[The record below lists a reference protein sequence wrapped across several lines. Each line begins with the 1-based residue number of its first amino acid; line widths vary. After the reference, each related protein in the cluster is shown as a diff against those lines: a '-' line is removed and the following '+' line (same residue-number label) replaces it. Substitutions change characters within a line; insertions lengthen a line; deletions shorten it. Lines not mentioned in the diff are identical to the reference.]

1 MTMPRLVASTIVI
14 AIVVSAGAQ
23 DQGRV
28 DEIMSH
34 AETRAANEADAVFA
48 LGDYPKIVQNQK
60 VRYGIRPWDGDL
72 ATDLIWMLGNIENDG
87 EALFYARKFR
97 ELNPDSP
104 DRGYAEAQLYI
115 EWKMYSRVPA
125 MLEPD
130 IALVPPPHRNS
141 YTLLSAAYMRMGLYS
156 DVIRVLDVALR
167 HYPDEAVFKLNR
179 DRAAARIS
187 R

>member
-1 MTMPRLVASTIVI
+1 MTKSRLFVSALVI

-23 DQGRV
+23 DQRRV
-28 DEIMSH
+28 EEIMSH
-34 AETRAANEADAVFA
+34 VETRASNEADATFA
-48 LGDYPKIVQNQK
+48 FGDYPKVVQSQK
-60 VRYGIRPWDGDL
+60 MRYGLRPWDGDL

-87 EALFYARKFR
+87 EALFYAMKFR

-130 IALVPPPHRNS
+130 IALIPPPHRNS
-141 YTLLSAAYMRMGLYS
+141 YTLLSAAYMRMGLFA
-156 DVIRVLDVALR
+156 DVVRVLEVALK